1 MIHNLRNIAI
11 IAHVDHGK
19 TTLVDQLLQ
28 QSGTLGERAATPER
42 VMDSNELERERGITI
57 LSKNTA
63 ITWNDGQTE
72 YRINIVDT
80 PGHADFGGEV
90 ERILSMVDSV
100 LLLVDAVDGPMPQ
113 TRFVTQKAFDMGFK
127 PIVVINKI
135 DRDGA
140 RPHWV
145 LDQTFELFDRLG
157 ASEEQLDFPVVYASA
172 LRGYASLDEE
182 AQDGDMTPL
191 FRTIVEQVSP
201 PPVNREGPFQ
211 MRVSSLDYN
220 SYVGIIGV
228 GRIQRGAI
236 RPNQRVCVIH
246 PDGKQGNARVLQVL
260 GFHGLQ
266 RREVDEAEA
275 GDIIAVSGV
284 EGLGISD
291 TLCDRDHPEA
301 LPPLSVDEP
310 TISMTFRVNDS
321 PFAGREG
328 KYLTSRQL
336 RERLLREASHNVA
349 LRVEETTDAERF
361 RVSGRGE
368 LHLSILVETMR
379 REGYELAISR
389 PEVILREMDGQTQ
402 EPYEILV
409 VDLEA
414 DYQGAV
420 MERIGERRGILQDL
434 QPDGKGRVR
443 LDYHI
448 PARGLIGFQSEF
460 RTLTAGTGLLF
471 HVFDHYGPY
480 NPEPI
485 TTRNNGVLIS
495 NSTGKAIPYALFNL
509 QERGRMVIEPGD
521 EVYEGQVV
529 GIHSRGNDLTVN
541 PLKTK
546 QLTNIRTVLKDENV
560 QLAALQRM
568 TLEQALEFIEDD
580 ELVEVTPEC
589 IRLRKRHLLEHQRK
603 TAERMAK
610 KASEQE

>member
-1 MIHNLRNIAI
+1 MIQNLRNIAI

-389 PEVILREMDGQTQ
+389 PEVILREVDGQTQ

-521 EVYEGQVV
+521 EVYDCLLYT
-529 GIHSRGNDLTVN
+529 SDAA
-541 PLKTK
+541 
-546 QLTNIRTVLKDENV
+546 DE
-560 QLAALQRM
+560 
-568 TLEQALEFIEDD
+568 
-580 ELVEVTPEC
+580 
-589 IRLRKRHLLEHQRK
+589 
-603 TAERMAK
+603 
-610 KASEQE
+610 

>member
-1 MIHNLRNIAI
+1 MIQNLRNIAI

-521 EVYEGQVV
+521 EVYEGQIV